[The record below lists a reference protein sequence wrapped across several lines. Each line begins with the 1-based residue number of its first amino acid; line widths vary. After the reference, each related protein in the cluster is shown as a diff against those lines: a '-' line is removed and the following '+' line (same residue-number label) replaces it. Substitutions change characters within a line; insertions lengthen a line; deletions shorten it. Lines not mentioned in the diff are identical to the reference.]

1 MVPERFVTHKE
12 LNEYNDRLRKEIRTD
27 ISKSDKVVEKLDTRV
42 QKIDE
47 KVDMLNDLVLPLTIA
62 MNQTADNTK
71 EMSQSLKEFTKAQ
84 TTTNDILNEKI
95 NGHAITIEN
104 LKGVT
109 SSMTEKK
116 KYNVTVVVALIG
128 LVGVFVTG
136 LFQLAPFLF
145 Q

>member
-1 MVPERFVTHKE
+1 MSPERFVTHKE

-27 ISKSDKVVEKLDTRV
+27 ISKSEKVVEKLDARV

-62 MNQTADNTK
+62 MNQTAENTK

-84 TTTNDILNEKI
+84 TTTNDIFNEKI

-109 SSMTEKK
+109 NSMTEKK

-128 LVGVFVTG
+128 LVGAFVTG